1 MNAYLIQFIQLL
13 SGVLYVALLARV
25 LSSWFNI
32 GQTSPF
38 YPIIKLVFQVTEP
51 ILAPIR
57 RVLPRLGMLDLSPMV
72 ALILLSFIQRMVVRV
87 LAG

>member
-57 RVLPRLGMLDLSPMV
+57 RVLPRLWMLDLSPMV

>member
-1 MNAYLIQFIQLL
+1 MDVFLIQFIQIL
-13 SGVLYVALLARV
+13 SWVLYAALLARV

-32 GQTSPF
+32 GPTSPF
-38 YPIIKLVFQVTEP
+38 FPILSIIHQVTEP

-57 RVLPRLGMLDLSPMV
+57 KVLPKMGMLDFSPMV
-72 ALILLSFIQRMVVRV
+72 ALILLSIIQRVFLSV

>member
-1 MNAYLIQFIQLL
+1 MNAFLIQFIQIL

>member
-38 YPIIKLVFQVTEP
+38 YPIIKLIFQVTEP

>member
-1 MNAYLIQFIQLL
+1 MNAFLIQFIQIL

-38 YPIIKLVFQVTEP
+38 YPIIKLIFQVTEP